1 MKHIAYKRKPLGN
14 KRFKWKQREFT
25 LSTFNCVAEDMDKM
39 IKNCKE
45 AGFNLLELGWA
56 SHEKAWETVEMCEK
70 HGIDLIFQD
79 LSLFGGMMHYHD
91 GREVTE
97 EDIRRVVEKL
107 RGKNHVI
114 GYYIWDEPNRDY
126 LMKEARRQSD
136 IFNKYAPDALLFSVF
151 VPSNNGQLNWE
162 NGKYAEGFEEYIKQ
176 VEPPVLSFD
185 SYPVGNYCKIYSGLV
200 YTDEKQLDDS
210 PFWIDIAVA
219 RNLARKYDLP
229 FWFYYQACGVYETEK
244 FTFSMQRMMMYAA
257 ALYGAKGLQSYTA
270 TGVCHEPENVAEYP
284 DKWTALL
291 GTGEK
296 GEFFEQ
302 QKEIHREFKML
313 GNTLMALNSRAV
325 YHSSDL
331 MPFGK
336 YGEIYKRC
344 EDKIAD
350 SKLLAGELPD
360 RTSVGELCDEFG
372 NNYLFVLNRD
382 FYKGLKAEIPL
393 KEAFNIYEVSREDGT
408 QKLLKKY
415 ARSIDVDLA
424 CGDAV
429 LFRIQSACDEACTVE
444 YVL

>member
-1 MKHIAYKRKPLGN
+1 
-14 KRFKWKQREFT
+14 
-25 LSTFNCVAEDMDKM
+25 
-39 IKNCKE
+39 
-45 AGFNLLELGWA
+45 
-56 SHEKAWETVEMCEK
+56 
-70 HGIDLIFQD
+70 
-79 LSLFGGMMHYHD
+79 
-91 GREVTE
+91 
-97 EDIRRVVEKL
+97 
-107 RGKNHVI
+107 
-114 GYYIWDEPNRDY
+114 
-126 LMKEARRQSD
+126 
-136 IFNKYAPDALLFSVF
+136 
-151 VPSNNGQLNWE
+151 
-162 NGKYAEGFEEYIKQ
+162 
-176 VEPPVLSFD
+176 
-185 SYPVGNYCKIYSGLV
+185 
-200 YTDEKQLDDS
+200 
-210 PFWIDIAVA
+210 
-219 RNLARKYDLP
+219 
-229 FWFYYQACGVYETEK
+229 
-244 FTFSMQRMMMYAA
+244 